1 MKCFTEIYGVSIV
14 LQLTMQV
21 LHWKYEAVY
30 VFLVLTM
37 HFLSSLTATLIISK
51 HLFMIWEPHM
61 TRQLLIL
68 NNQT

>member
-1 MKCFTEIYGVSIV
+1 MKCFTEIHGVSIV

-37 HFLSSLTATLIISK
+37 HFFSSLTAHSYYFKTFIYDLGA
-51 HLFMIWEPHM
+51 PYD
-61 TRQLLIL
+61 
-68 NNQT
+68 QTTSYIE